1 MTLFLLKE
9 IAMLK
14 EERHEIILD
23 KLEKDGIIQVSSLTN
38 ILKVTDMTI
47 RRDLKELED
56 QNLLLRVHGGA
67 KSLDKALPREFS
79 NEEKIYKNKEKKQYI
94 AKIIASLINSDEN
107 IFLGAGTTIEYV
119 STYLSNKNCNIY
131 TNSLYLFEKLKNV
144 RGLRVFLIGGEFR
157 EITGAFVGSLAVD
170 VIEKLKF
177 SMAFIGVNGICD
189 SFAYTY
195 SVDEGVLQSK
205 ILDNSNKAYL
215 IADSSKIGV
224 EDFYA
229 FYNIENADVISDD
242 KIGPNGI
249 ELIERHTKLIN

>member
-1 MTLFLLKE
+1 
-9 IAMLK
+9 MLK
-14 EERHEIILD
+14 EKRHELILSQ
-23 KLEKDGIIQVSSLTN
+23 LANDGIVQVSKLSEF
-38 ILKVTDMTI
+38 LKVTDMTV

-56 QNLLLRVHGGA
+56 QNQLVRVHGGA

-79 NEEKIYKNKEKKQYI
+79 NEEKMLKNKDKKEYI
-94 AKIIASLINSDEN
+94 AKIIASLMGDEEN
-107 IFLGAGTTIEYV
+107 IFLGAGTTIECV
-119 STYLSNKNCNIY
+119 SSYINNKNCNIY
-131 TNSLYLFEKLKNV
+131 TNSLYLFEKLKKI
-144 RGLRVFLIGGEFR
+144 RGTRVFLIGGEFR
-157 EITGAFVGSLAVD
+157 ESTGAFVGSLALDLV
-170 VIEKLKF
+170 EKIRFTK
-177 SMAFIGVNGICD
+177 AFIGVNGICD

-242 KIGPNGI
+242 KIKPNGI
-249 ELIERHTKLIN
+249 ELIEKHTKLIN

>member
-1 MTLFLLKE
+1 
-9 IAMLK
+9 MLK
-14 EERHEIILD
+14 EKRQELILSQ
-23 KLEKDGIIQVSSLTN
+23 LANDGIVQVSKLSEF
-38 ILKVTDMTI
+38 LKVTDMTV

-56 QNLLLRVHGGA
+56 KNQLVRVHGGA

-79 NEEKIYKNKEKKQYI
+79 NEEKILKNKDKKEYI
-94 AKIIASLINSDEN
+94 AKIIASLIGDEEN

-119 STYLSNKNCNIY
+119 SSYMTNKNCNIY
-131 TNSLYLFEKLKNV
+131 TNSLYLFEKLKK
-144 RGLRVFLIGGEFR
+144 RGTRIFLIGGEFR
-157 EITGAFVGSLAVD
+157 ESTGAFVGSLALDLV
-170 VIEKLKF
+170 EKIRF
-177 SMAFIGVNGICD
+177 SKAFIGVNGICD

-242 KIGPNGI
+242 KIKPNGI
-249 ELIERHTKLIN
+249 ELIEKHTKLIN

>member
-1 MTLFLLKE
+1 
-9 IAMLK
+9 MLK

-38 ILKVTDMTI
+38 ILNVTDMTI

-79 NEEKIYKNKEKKQYI
+79 NEEKIYKNKEKKEYI
-94 AKIIASLINSDEN
+94 AQIIASLIDGDEN

-119 STYLSNKNCNIY
+119 STYLSNKKCNIY
-131 TNSLYLFEKLKNV
+131 TNSLYLFEKLKKI
-144 RGLRVFLIGGEFR
+144 RGLGVFLIGGEFR
-157 EITGAFVGSLAVD
+157 ESTGAFVGSLALDLV
-170 VIEKLKF
+170 EKIRFTK
-177 SMAFIGVNGICD
+177 AFIGVNGICD

-242 KIGPNGI
+242 KIKPNGI
-249 ELIERHTKLIN
+249 ELIE